1 VPSLTWSIVSS
12 AIEAQSL
19 LDLFGHFH
27 DSCLREIHLSTATSV
42 NEQLGMDC
50 AGHLD
55 TQIRA
60 LFQRQVSLPSAIEIE
75 FSKVSF
81 FCMQPTPDNADS
93 IIYRASLD
101 IDDGQFRFSAWCVG
115 LPLRAAPNS
124 TLTAVPGDPAIEIL
138 CGEMLWRDK
147 SEWMGSKL
155 RYGVDPVID
164 A

>member
-1 VPSLTWSIVSS
+1 MS

-27 DSCLREIHLSTATSV
+27 DGCLREIHLSTATSV
-42 NEQLGMDC
+42 NEKLGMDC
-50 AGHLD
+50 AGHFD
-55 TQIRA
+55 TEIRA
-60 LFQRQVSLPSAIEIE
+60 LFQRQVSRPSAIEIK

-81 FCMQPTPDNADS
+81 FCVKPTPGNADS

-101 IDDGQFRFSAWCVG
+101 IDDGQFRFNAWCIG
-115 LPLRAAPNS
+115 LALRVAPNS
-124 TLTAVPGDPAIEIL
+124 TLTAVPGDPVIEIL
-138 CGEMLWRDK
+138 CGEIMWRDK